1 MILTESIDPK
11 GQLTIQVRDAHG
23 HLVDTVSAHTS
34 IVTTGRDL
42 VARLFVNDAVAA
54 PSHVA
59 IGTGSAATNPTT
71 TAALQSEF
79 FRKQIQVIDVTNDIV
94 QLNDGKIKVRISC
107 DLDANEGNG
116 AITEAGI
123 FNASANGTMYNRVVF
138 PPVNKTT
145 DFQLTLIWEITF

>member
-1 MILTESIDPK
+1 MNPNETPFLHSVGSNFSPPTVMSLESFALQP
-11 GQLTIQVRDAHG
+11 
-23 HLVDTVSAHTS
+23 
-34 IVTTGRDL
+34 
-42 VARLFVNDAVAA
+42 RL
-54 PSHVA
+54 
-59 IGTGSAATNPTT
+59 SAATNPTT